1 MFQKGILQAVESLPK
16 SRRRGMLGYGK
27 PSPLELLRA
36 RLSIVQIIP
45 AKDIKQVE
53 EVSVSAKQ
61 GKSSISRLSADQF
74 NIEKD

>member
-1 MFQKGILQAVESLPK
+1 
-16 SRRRGMLGYGK
+16 MLGYGK

-45 AKDIKQVE
+45 AKDIKQVQ

-61 GKSSISRLSADQF
+61 GKSSIQRLSTDQF